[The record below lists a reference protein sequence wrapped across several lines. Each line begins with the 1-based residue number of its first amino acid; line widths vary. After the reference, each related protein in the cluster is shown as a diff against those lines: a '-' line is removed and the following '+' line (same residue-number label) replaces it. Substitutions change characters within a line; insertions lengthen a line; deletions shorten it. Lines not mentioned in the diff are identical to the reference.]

1 MYASPAGKCG
11 QSGRA
16 RAQVQAG
23 RQAGG
28 QASKQ
33 PSIRVTSGS
42 KRDAGGGQA
51 GCRML
56 VVMRSLLS
64 ERPRTIGNVGIY
76 LNLKYVRTGENKTEG
91 GHRVTMTV
99 AGSFDTNIACGGEL
113 PCISLSGVTDSL
125 SLGSLLMAA
134 AGGVREVEEREG
146 EEERKKR
153 VRADDR
159 CVPNL
164 PIATNQI
171 ESITHSE
178 SELLLVKTVRG
189 TY

>member
-64 ERPRTIGNVGIY
+64 ERPRTIGKVGIY
-76 LNLKYVRTGENKTEG
+76 LKYVRTGENKTEG

-125 SLGSLLMAA
+125 SGRSFDGSSGRSER
-134 AGGVREVEEREG
+134 GGGERGGRREKEKSPSR
-146 EEERKKR
+146 
-153 VRADDR
+153 
-159 CVPNL
+159 
-164 PIATNQI
+164 
-171 ESITHSE
+171 
-178 SELLLVKTVRG
+178 
-189 TY
+189 

>member
-1 MYASPAGKCG
+1 MMMA
-11 QSGRA
+11 
-16 RAQVQAG
+16 
-23 RQAGG
+23 
-28 QASKQ
+28 
-33 PSIRVTSGS
+33 
-42 KRDAGGGQA
+42 
-51 GCRML
+51 
-56 VVMRSLLS
+56 
-64 ERPRTIGNVGIY
+64 
-76 LNLKYVRTGENKTEG
+76 
-91 GHRVTMTV
+91 V

-134 AGGVREVEEREG
+134 AGGVREVEEAEG
-146 EEERKKR
+146 EEVRKKR

>member
-64 ERPRTIGNVGIY
+64 ERPRTIGKVGRYIPEVCTDRR
-76 LNLKYVRTGENKTEG
+76 KQDRRRSSG
-91 GHRVTMTV
+91 
-99 AGSFDTNIACGGEL
+99 DDDCGR
-113 PCISLSGVTDSL
+113 I
-125 SLGSLLMAA
+125 
-134 AGGVREVEEREG
+134 
-146 EEERKKR
+146 
-153 VRADDR
+153 
-159 CVPNL
+159 
-164 PIATNQI
+164 I
-171 ESITHSE
+171 
-178 SELLLVKTVRG
+178 
-189 TY
+189 

>member
-33 PSIRVTSGS
+33 PSIRVMSGS

-76 LNLKYVRTGENKTEG
+76 LKYVRTGENKTEG
-91 GHRVTMTV
+91 GHRVTMAV

-125 SLGSLLMAA
+125 WALF
-134 AGGVREVEEREG
+134 
-146 EEERKKR
+146 
-153 VRADDR
+153 
-159 CVPNL
+159 
-164 PIATNQI
+164 
-171 ESITHSE
+171 
-178 SELLLVKTVRG
+178 
-189 TY
+189 